1 MAGRLNNGSS
11 DVEVSV
17 IVANYNG
24 EKFLADAIH
33 AACNQTLRNIEVIV
47 SDDAST
53 DSSVQIINDL
63 AAEDSRIRLIECSVN
78 GGPAAA
84 RNRALDIAGGRWIS
98 VLDSDDLMHPDRLLR
113 LIEEAIKSNADIV
126 ADDLLFFDTDHRTP
140 SQTLLVGRWSKAA
153 CWIAPED
160 YLATNNF
167 YGKGPALGYLKPVFR
182 ASMIKKQNLRYD
194 KRLTIAE
201 DYNLVFQLLMAG
213 AAFRTIPKAG
223 YFYRRH
229 SGSISH
235 RLSSKALESILEAE
249 KGWAERWPQ
258 ASLEPLFR
266 ARERSI
272 RRAIAF
278 EALVQAIKSRQLV
291 KAAIMAIT
299 DPAAACLLRLPLV
312 QFFRR
317 KRSDPKFVEEQ
328 SISDLHADGTG
339 RRLQELIGNLPDR

>member
-33 AACNQTLRNIEVIV
+33 SACNQSLRNIEVVV

-53 DSSVQIINDL
+53 DSSVQIIKAL
-63 AAEDSRIRLIECSVN
+63 AAEDGRIRLIESSAN
-78 GGPAAA
+78 GGPAVA
-84 RNRALDIAGGRWIS
+84 RNRALDIARGRWIS
-98 VLDSDDLMHPDRLLR
+98 VLDSDDLMHPDRLSW
-113 LIEEAIKSNADIV
+113 LIEEGTKSNADIV
-126 ADDLLFFDTDHRTP
+126 ADDLLFFDTDYRSP
-140 SQTLLVGRWSKAA
+140 SQTLLAGRWSKAA

-182 ASMIKKQNLRYD
+182 TSMIEKQNLRYD
-194 KRLTIAE
+194 EQLTISE
-201 DYNLVFQLLMAG
+201 DYNFVFQLLMAG
-213 AAFRTIPKAG
+213 AAFRTLPKAG

-235 RLSSKALESILEAE
+235 RLSSKALENILEAE
-249 KGWAERWPQ
+249 RGWAERWPQ
-258 ASLEPLFR
+258 GSLQPLFR

-278 EALVQAIKSRQLV
+278 EALVQAIKSRQLLE
-291 KAAIMAIT
+291 AASIAVT
-299 DPAAACLLRLPLV
+299 DPAAASLLRLPLE

-317 KRSDPKFVEEQ
+317 LRSDPNSKRR
-328 SISDLHADGTG
+328 SSPDPRADATG
-339 RRLQELIGNLPDR
+339 RRL